1 MAIRQDLVRFAVAF
15 CPCWQLAMARKFK
28 SQMGV
33 RGGSGGALCSG
44 YTYVAMQ
51 GRGVGGREGIGVGM
65 ISDYTPFNGDHVA
78 AFSSLTR
85 KMLFKIMGQR
95 KPCLRRRDVQLSKL
109 APIKSSSSWMIAN
122 AYEAKCICL

>member
-1 MAIRQDLVRFAVAF
+1 
-15 CPCWQLAMARKFK
+15 
-28 SQMGV
+28 
-33 RGGSGGALCSG
+33 
-44 YTYVAMQ
+44 
-51 GRGVGGREGIGVGM
+51 M

-95 KPCLRRRDVQLSKL
+95 KPCLRRRDAQFSKL

-122 AYEAKCICL
+122 SYEAKCICL